1 MVPDYTSIAAAI
13 LLGIAGQNA
22 LKSAANGSATVIA
35 QFLNPLTIIGLAI
48 LSSRPSKRFQS
59 QSPSL
64 GATRSSHILWNEPL
78 GWPQM
83 AGIVMIGGGVLLVR
97 QH

>member
-1 MVPDYTSIAAAI
+1 LVAFPSGVAASYAVV
-13 LLGIAGQNA
+13 AVRA
-22 LKSAANGSATVIA
+22 
-35 QFLNPLTIIGLAI
+35 
-48 LSSRPSKRFQS
+48 
-59 QSPSL
+59 
-64 GATRSSHILWNEPL
+64 HILWNEPL